1 MDAKRF
7 LLAKAQGKQYE
18 QKRLKTFICFQEE
31 KKLVKDEPISIE
43 EDIEVYCIYQDG
55 GKFKNDIAQHKKE
68 TT

>member
-18 QKRLKTFICFQEE
+18 QKRLKIFISFQEKNE
-31 KKLVKDEPISIE
+31 LMKDEPINIE
-43 EDIEVYCIYQDG
+43 EDIEVHCIYQDG
-55 GKFKNDIAQHKKE
+55 EKFKNDIAQHKKE